1 MPTLRTVAS
10 YETIFVINSTYTGLD
25 AG

>member
-1 MPTLRTVAS
+1 MPKLRTVAS
-10 YETIFVINSTYTGLD
+10 YEAIFVINSTYTGLD